1 MIYPLLKCPLEVRER
16 LCGASKSQ
24 RPADV
29 VTSHRAEF
37 TFKTRQADL
46 ESYSVTHFQI
56 TDFLPNCCDN
66 TGRFMAKC
74 QRLSDY
80 YIPIS
85 IMTEVM
91 KI

>member
-1 MIYPLLKCPLEVRER
+1 MIYSLLKCSLEVRER

-24 RPADV
+24 RFADV
-29 VTSHRAEF
+29 VTSTRAES

-56 TDFLPNCCDN
+56 PDFLPNCCDD
-66 TGRFMAKC
+66 TRRFMAKS
-74 QRLSDY
+74 QRFSDY

-85 IMTEVM
+85 IMTKVM